1 MGYSLTT
8 LLRFGPRCGGAP
20 TLSGKDSIAH
30 VLFWQAERPEVYR
43 RAHAFLESKDW
54 FNLRLTGRLAA
65 SFDSAQLFWA
75 TDTRDIDRVRWD
87 PGLVRALGID
97 AAKLPPLRRST
108 EILGPLR
115 PEVAEAIGLPAAVPV
130 AVGSPDLQSACVG
143 SGAVR
148 DYAGHVYLG
157 TSSWIL
163 CHVPFRRTDARHAIA
178 SLPSA
183 IPGRWFCANE
193 QDTAGGCLDFLIRNV
208 LFHPGVREAAA
219 PPPDVYERLDEAAA
233 RVPPGSG
240 KLLFAPWLN
249 GEKTP
254 VDDETLRGSLHNLS
268 LTTTID
274 HVVRAAYEGVAYNLR
289 WVLGYVERFVGRR
302 LDPLHAIGGGAQS
315 AIWCRILAD
324 VLDRTIRQV
333 EEPRLSNARGAAFIA
348 AVALGRLRFD
358 DVPDLVPIAAEF
370 RPDPAN
376 RGVYDELFAEFVR
389 LYGRSRDM
397 CRRLNRR

>member
-1 MGYSLTT
+1 
-8 LLRFGPRCGGAP
+8 
-20 TLSGKDSIAH
+20 
-30 VLFWQAERPEVYR
+30 
-43 RAHAFLESKDW
+43 
-54 FNLRLTGRLAA
+54 
-65 SFDSAQLFWA
+65 
-75 TDTRDIDRVRWD
+75 
-87 PGLVRALGID
+87 
-97 AAKLPPLRRST
+97 
-108 EILGPLR
+108 
-115 PEVAEAIGLPAAVPV
+115 
-130 AVGSPDLQSACVG
+130 
-143 SGAVR
+143 
-148 DYAGHVYLG
+148 
-157 TSSWIL
+157 
-163 CHVPFRRTDARHAIA
+163 
-178 SLPSA
+178 
-183 IPGRWFCANE
+183 
-193 QDTAGGCLDFLIRNV
+193 
-208 LFHPGVREAAA
+208 
-219 PPPDVYERLDEAAA
+219 
-233 RVPPGSG
+233 VPPGSG